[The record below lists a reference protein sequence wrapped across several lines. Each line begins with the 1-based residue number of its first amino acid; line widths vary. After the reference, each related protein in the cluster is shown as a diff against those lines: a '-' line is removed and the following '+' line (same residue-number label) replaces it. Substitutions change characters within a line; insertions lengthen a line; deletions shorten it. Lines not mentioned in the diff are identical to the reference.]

1 MSQNNRNPLAQTM
14 ALGRF
19 LKVPQEI
26 RDMIW
31 KRTLP
36 THDEV
41 EPEICFLDESNSEYV
56 MSEGNGGEARL
67 KLTVYTAFPV
77 LMHVCHKTRAF
88 VQHSM
93 ISGIQFRPG
102 PNGDN
107 LQVPFRQFRPEID
120 TLYCIS
126 PLSLI
131 FSSRT
136 ENHHIM
142 KNVRS
147 LAVPQEVY
155 DLHRNLLVLS
165 ILEVFLNL
173 ENFRVVWVEY
183 PFRMSDGTSRPR
195 WCNLRPVNR
204 EGEMHSSEIDQNLT
218 DWRDEVG
225 EALSHV
231 AMTSVQTDSIVCKAW
246 NTATN
251 TFEGLEFTQH
261 TLVQYE
267 GGKWGPVIVP
277 DPEEQRVFLY

>member
-1 MSQNNRNPLAQTM
+1 M
-14 ALGRF
+14 AFARF
-19 LKVPQEI
+19 LLLPKEI
-26 RDMIW
+26 RDMVC

-41 EPEICFLDESNSEYV
+41 EPEICFLDRGNSEYV
-56 MSEGNGGEARL
+56 RSEGNGREARL

-77 LMHVCHKTRAF
+77 LMHVCLESRAL
-88 VQHSM
+88 VQNSV

-102 PNGDN
+102 PIGYN

-126 PLSLI
+126 RPSLI
-131 FSSRT
+131 FSRLT

-147 LAVPQEVY
+147 LAVPLDVY
-155 DLHRNLLVLS
+155 YLHRNTLVCD

-173 ENFRVVWVEY
+173 ENFGVVWLQ
-183 PFRMSDGTSRPR
+183 PRLRMSDGESPQR
-195 WCNLRPVNR
+195 WCNLGPFNL
-204 EGEMHSSEIDQNLT
+204 GEEMQSSEIDQHLT
-218 DWRDEVG
+218 EWRDEAG
-225 EALSHV
+225 ESFSYLA
-231 AMTSVQTDSIVCKAW
+231 TTFVQTDSIVCKAW

-251 TFEGLEFTQH
+251 TFEGLQFTQH
-261 TLVQYE
+261 SLVQYE
-267 GGKWGPVIVP
+267 GGGKWGLVIVP